1 MDYNKIGDPTVLKGR
16 VENHVVDYWGEGV
29 HLLVDIPEY
38 SHLLA
43 HNGSPSLEKENK
55 KQKIKIKSEQSFTC
69 FKFNSSIINV

>member
-16 VENHVVDYWGEGV
+16 VENHVVDYWDEGV

-43 HNGSPSLEKENK
+43 HNESPSLEEENK
-55 KQKIKIKSEQSFTC
+55 KKIKIKSEQSFTC